1 MYSDG
6 PTTLGSIMNRNKVT
20 HLLLLT
26 SLSAAILFAGT
37 SCGEEPKKP
46 RRVVQFKNA
55 PAQGATPGQPAPNAP
70 PAPTDNRPPADVES
84 SFAPAVDI
92 YASQLEQI
100 IKLQNRQ
107 SARVIQINGQPVP
120 KLDKAEPGKQR
131 TGSMHFT
138 ASLTQP
144 NEKEASLLYDVT
156 VYFVFRQDRWDY
168 DRQIIDTRFLKQ
180 NDLDALTARK
190 FTEQMQALLSS
201 NLLMAGVA
209 LEKQLELQRSLQ

>member
-1 MYSDG
+1 
-6 PTTLGSIMNRNKVT
+6 MNRNKAT

-26 SLSAAILFAGT
+26 SLSAAILFAGVG
-37 SCGEEPKKP
+37 CGEEPKRP

-55 PAQGATPGQPAPNAP
+55 PGSGTTPGQNGSNTP
-70 PAPTDNRPPADVES
+70 PPPIDNRPPVDVEA
-84 SFAPAVDI
+84 SFAPAVNI

-100 IKLQNRQ
+100 INQQNRQ
-107 SARVIQINGQPVP
+107 SARVIQINGQPIP

-131 TGSMHFT
+131 TGSIHFT

-156 VYFVFRQDRWDY
+156 VYFLFRNEHWDFDRSV
-168 DRQIIDTRFLKQ
+168 IDTRFLKA

>member
-1 MYSDG
+1 
-6 PTTLGSIMNRNKVT
+6 MNHNNAT
-20 HLLLLT
+20 QLLLL
-26 SLSAAILFAGT
+26 SLLSSAILLAGVG
-37 SCGEEPKKP
+37 CGEEPKKP
-46 RRVVQFKNA
+46 RRVIQFKNA
-55 PAQGATPGQPAPNAP
+55 PGQSSAPGQTSPNAP
-70 PAPTDNRPPADVES
+70 PPPFDNRPPADIEG
-84 SFAPAVDI
+84 SFAPAVSL

-100 IKLQNRQ
+100 IKQQNRQ

-131 TGSMHFT
+131 SGSIHFT
-138 ASLTQP
+138 ASLTEP

-156 VYFVFRQDRWDY
+156 VYFLFRNDHWDFDRSV
-168 DRQIIDTRFLKQ
+168 IDTRFLKA